1 MYIYPPASEI
11 YAKPSKPAR
20 ARHSKKKIARE
31 ILRIIGLGAAFTI
44 SCVGFIILIIFCT
57 VAAIS

>member
-11 YAKPSKPAR
+11 YTQPSKPTR
-20 ARHSKKKIARE
+20 VRHSKKKIARE

-44 SCVGFIILIIFCT
+44 SCVGFMIFVIFCT